1 VVFLTIFLINVIGLF
16 TFLELRREN
25 AMFTLPILVFCDI
38 NIFQETGDKLMLSLA
53 KTFANSKEELLAIT
67 LFD

>member
-1 VVFLTIFLINVIGLF
+1 LIKVIGLRIF
-16 TFLELRREN
+16 RDWRREN
-25 AMFTLPILVFCDI
+25 AIFTLPILLFCDI
-38 NIFQETGDKLMLSLA
+38 NIFQEIGDKLMLSLA